1 MKINSRMK
9 KRISRILLIS
19 ILIASGFLAPI
30 QFANAVITL
39 PPKGVSQE
47 LWTAYQE
54 IVVAN
59 VDGAERNIRWNAS
72 PSFYIAGN
80 PTNADNSTFRS
91 TLGVI
96 SQYCANITPNISTN
110 EPYYGVVFQYV
121 PEDKFANYI
130 PSIPANTKSSYALY
144 NYQSGKGLSKF
155 TATISTEISQSA
167 RDVDTQ
173 LRIYQAMGL
182 RGYTK
187 NMSSSMFSWTFPNS
201 GLILPSELDKQVLRL
216 YCSTYTGTWN
226 TAQQTFDAIAS
237 VWTKKVSTPPTN
249 LKIAVGEYKN
259 QLNFSFIF
267 DPSNA
272 LDNQMSGIEYR
283 IYDSSGSIVKSE
295 LLDVSANI
303 FKTHTAI
310 LSGIKDNL
318 RYRIEAAPVNSV
330 GNGNIVKAEGRAG
343 TQPAPQDS
351 SGWNVSDASAE
362 LTDSRNAAEDA
373 TNAAK
378 EAIAAF
384 QSAKIDCDSVSSNFD
399 VAEQD
404 LFDSTNLV
412 SGCEKLDDRASSLRS
427 KIFALD
433 PERAATTEQAN
444 TITST
449 ANLYAE
455 NADALVAEI
464 QDISDS
470 LAATE
475 KLFTKLASQL
485 EQLNLIET
493 NILEPWT
500 TLTDKLAIL
509 PSNSQSSI
517 KKSQNYKLAAN
528 YVAQSQKIL
537 ASRDVQIENLSE
549 IDNSTKLGA
558 VISGLGNLK
567 VSPAQVSSFN
577 KYLNAINKVIPA
589 KVCQKGSLTLLASKS
604 GKCAKGFELIP
615 TS

>member
-1 MKINSRMK
+1 MKRAF
-9 KRISRILLIS
+9 LA
-19 ILIASGFLAPI
+19 ILIFGLLTSPL
-30 QFANAVITL
+30 QFATAEIAL

-47 LWTAYQE
+47 LWKAYQE
-54 IVVAN
+54 IAISN
-59 VDGAERNIRWNAS
+59 IDGGDRNLRWTTS
-72 PSFYIAGN
+72 PIFYITGD
-80 PTNADNSTFRS
+80 PTVRDNDTFRS
-91 TLGVI
+91 TLFEI
-96 SQYCANITPNISTN
+96 SKYCVNIKPFLTN
-110 EPYYGVVFQYV
+110 SEPSEGALFHYV
-121 PEDKFANYI
+121 PVSKFKSII
-130 PSIPANTKSSYALY
+130 PEVPAEVTTSYSWSLY
-144 NYQSGKGLSKF
+144 FLNRGLTKF
-155 TATISTEISQSA
+155 TAVMSTATTQASRDISTQIN
-167 RDVDTQ
+167 
-173 LRIYQAMGL
+173 IYRAMGL
-182 RGYTK
+182 RSYTK
-187 NMSSSMFSWTFPNS
+187 NLNASIFSWTFSNT
-201 GLILPSELDKQVLRL
+201 GVITASELDKQILRL
-216 YCSTYTGTWN
+216 YCSTYTRSWDTS
-226 TAQQTFDAIAS
+226 QQTFDAIAS
-237 VWTKKVSTPPTN
+237 AWTKKTTIPIMD
-249 LKIAVGEYKN
+249 LKIQVGEYKN
-259 QLNFSFIF
+259 QLNFAFNF
-267 DPSNA
+267 DAGSA
-272 LDNQMSGIEYR
+272 LDNQVTGIGYN
-283 IYDSSGSIVKSE
+283 IYDGGGNYVKSGQI
-295 LLDVSANI
+295 DVSGNL
-303 FKTHTAI
+303 FKSYQVI
-310 LSGIKDNL
+310 LDGIKDSS
-318 RYRIEAAPVNSV
+318 RYKIEAYPVNATGS
-330 GNGNIVKAEGRAG
+330 GSLSKGEGRAG
-343 TQPAPQDS
+343 TQSAPQDS
-351 SGWNVSDASAE
+351 SGLNASDASAE
-362 LTDSRNAAEDA
+362 LTDSRNAAADS

-378 EAIAAF
+378 EAIEAF
-384 QSAKIDCDSVSSNFD
+384 QSAKIDCDSVSSGFNA
-399 VAEQD
+399 AEQD
-404 LFDSTNLV
+404 LFDSTNLI

-433 PERAATTEQAN
+433 PEKAATTEQAN